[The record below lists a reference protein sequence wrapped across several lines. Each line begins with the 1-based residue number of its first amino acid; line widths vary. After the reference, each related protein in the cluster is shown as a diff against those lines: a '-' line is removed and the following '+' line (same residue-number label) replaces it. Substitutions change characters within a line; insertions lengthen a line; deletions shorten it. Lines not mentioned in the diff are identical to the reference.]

1 MRTSTFGIALAGLMA
16 AAGWAGAAEAPSWVN
31 DYRTARERVSQEQK
45 PLAVIVAPG
54 ANWEKVAKE
63 GQFNDEIG
71 QKLRRDFVCLYVD
84 STTPEGRKLADALE
98 LPKGLGVVV
107 SDRTG
112 ELQAF
117 RHAGELSSGDL
128 SKALV
133 RAADPDLVVRTTA
146 TVASEAPKAPVT
158 TQSNYAPVSP
168 GAFCP
173 TCSGGS
179 CPTCG
184 SGGGGRRR

>member
-1 MRTSTFGIALAGLMA
+1 MRTSTFGIALAGLLA
-16 AAGWAGAAEAPSWVN
+16 ASASVLAAEAPSWVN

-54 ANWEKVAKE
+54 ANWEKVAKD
-63 GQFNDEIG
+63 GQFSDEVG
-71 QKLRRDFVCLYVD
+71 QRLRRDFVCLYVD
-84 STTPEGRKLADALE
+84 STTPDGRKLADALE
-98 LPKGLGVVV
+98 LPKGVGVVV

-128 SKALV
+128 SKALT
-133 RAADPDLVVRTTA
+133 RAADPELVVRSTA
-146 TVASEAPKAPVT
+146 TVESQAPKPAVRS
-158 TQSNYAPVSP
+158 QSYYAPVAP

-173 TCSGGS
+173 TCNGGS

-184 SGGGGRRR
+184 GGYRR